1 MREIYSSP
9 RDANIDR
16 VVALLAE
23 HGIETRVNN
32 RSAYQRPS
40 YKRFSY
46 TKPGDISRWPQVEV
60 RFAKDLTQ
68 ARALLREAGLEPM
81 TRHAD
86 VLAASRAE
94 GSAQRLRQKRQNTVN
109 RVRMI
114 LFAAIAG
121 AILLVG
127 LRSCGAL

>member
-9 RDANIDR
+9 RNENIDR
-16 VVALLAE
+16 AVAMLAE
-23 HGIETRVNN
+23 HGIETRVLN

-40 YKRFSY
+40 YNRFSY

-60 RFAKDLTQ
+60 KFAKDLPQ

-81 TRHAD
+81 TRFAD
-86 VLAASRAE
+86 VLAASRADD
-94 GSAQRLRQKRQNTVN
+94 SAERLRLKRRATVN

>member
-16 VVALLAE
+16 VVAMLAE
-23 HGIETRVNN
+23 HGIETRVIN

-40 YKRFSY
+40 YSRFSY

-60 RFAKDLTQ
+60 KFAKDLPR

-81 TRHAD
+81 TRFAD
-86 VLAASRAE
+86 VLAASRADD
-94 GSAQRLRQKRQNTVN
+94 SAERLRQKRRATVG

-121 AILLVG
+121 VLVIMA
-127 LRSCGAL
+127 LRASGIF